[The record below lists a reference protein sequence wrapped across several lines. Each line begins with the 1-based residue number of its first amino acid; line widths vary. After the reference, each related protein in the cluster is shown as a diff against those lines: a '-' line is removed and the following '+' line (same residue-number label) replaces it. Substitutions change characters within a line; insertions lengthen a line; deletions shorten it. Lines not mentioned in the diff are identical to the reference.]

1 MPGGRPRLMAQC
13 KRQLLPSHGARAA
26 MAGKSKKARDSQEY
40 TPLSVM
46 DLDSDGDDDPR
57 PDII

>member
-1 MPGGRPRLMAQC
+1 MAQC